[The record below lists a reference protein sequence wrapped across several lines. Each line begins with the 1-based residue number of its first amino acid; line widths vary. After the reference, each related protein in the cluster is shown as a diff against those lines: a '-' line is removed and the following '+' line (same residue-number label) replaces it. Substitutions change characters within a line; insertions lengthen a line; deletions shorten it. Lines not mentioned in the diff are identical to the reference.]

1 MAKKGSDT
9 PFNAISAELARV
21 EAHVS
26 DNAAALSRL
35 ATSVEA
41 LSSQQEAA
49 AAAIAGI
56 QASTALATGALAWVV
71 ILWVDG

>member
-21 EAHVS
+21 DTRVS
-26 DNAAALSRL
+26 DNDAALSRL

-56 QASTALATGALAWVV
+56 QASTALAQTAHDEVAAL
-71 ILWVDG
+71 